1 MKKFIALIVSLVL
14 LMGSVIGTVAEES
27 HMGDIDGNGKI
38 DIIDATA
45 IQRHIARIIAID
57 ETFLCFTDVDGDG
70 EISVMD
76 CTSVQRFIAKI
87 IRTFPCEST
96 SKKEVTEETTNISS
110 NSSLKP
116 AETQVP
122 TAAQTQ
128 VATQEP
134 TQPPTQAPKPT
145 VVETQ
150 PPTENK
156 EQICKD
162 IEQEILRLVNVE
174 RKKANLKNLKFADD
188 YYECAKLRAVEC
200 CTQETF
206 SHTRP
211 NGKPWHS
218 VFKELKAP
226 EYISAGENL
235 ALYFQTPKQVVD
247 EWMGSKGH
255 RANILNPDFTMLAV
269 GVYETPDW
277 PGYYSGVQLF
287 IQPKKG

>member
-1 MKKFIALIVSLVL
+1 MKKSIALIISLVL
-14 LMGSVIGTVAEES
+14 LMGSVIGTVAEGS
-27 HMGDIDGNGKI
+27 CMGDIDGNGKV
-38 DIIDATA
+38 DIMDATS
-45 IQRHIARIIAID
+45 IQRHIARIISLD
-57 ETFLCFTDVDGDG
+57 ETTLCFTDVDGDG

-87 IRTFPCEST
+87 ITTFPCERT
-96 SKKEVTEETTNISS
+96 SETNPTEETTYISTD
-110 NSSLKP
+110 SSLKP
-116 AETQVP
+116 AETQAP
-122 TAAQTQ
+122 T
-128 VATQEP
+128 E
-134 TQPPTQAPKPT
+134 APNPT
-145 VVETQ
+145 VAQTQ

-174 RKKANLKNLKFADD
+174 RKKAKLKTLKFADD

-200 CTQETF
+200 ATPETF

-218 VFKELKAP
+218 VFKELKTP
-226 EYISAGENL
+226 EYILAGENI

-247 EWMGSKGH
+247 EWMGSSGH

-269 GVYETPDW
+269 GVYETTDW

-287 IQPKKG
+287 IQPK